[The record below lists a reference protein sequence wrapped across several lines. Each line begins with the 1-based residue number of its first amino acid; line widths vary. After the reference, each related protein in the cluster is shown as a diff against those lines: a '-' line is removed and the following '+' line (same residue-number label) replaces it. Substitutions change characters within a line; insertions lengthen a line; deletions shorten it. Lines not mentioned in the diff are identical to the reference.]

1 MYNFFRFFVASLFK
15 HDVTSRRL
23 FQQKIATHVAD
34 RIDEIDAQILDLLQ
48 DNGRMKRNEIAEQVG
63 LSLPSVSERM
73 RKLEERGVIEGYRVH
88 LAPRRLNFDIAA
100 FIAVRVDGSENYE
113 SFIERATVLPEV
125 LEVHSITGEGSH
137 LLKVRL
143 KNTAALEKLLFQIQ
157 RWPGVHGT
165 LTSMVLSTFKESS
178 RLPVEPMELFLD
190 E

>member
-1 MYNFFRFFVASLFK
+1 M
-15 HDVTSRRL
+15 
-23 FQQKIATHVAD
+23 AD
-34 RIDEIDAQILDLLQ
+34 RLDEIDTQILELLQ
-48 DNGRMKRNEIAEQVG
+48 DNGRMKRNEIAEHVG

-73 RKLEERGVIEGYRVH
+73 RKLEERGVIEGYH
-88 LAPRRLNFDIAA
+88 ATLAPKRLNFDIAA
-100 FIAVRVDGSENYE
+100 FISVRVDGSKNYE
-113 SFIERATVLPEV
+113 AFIDRATALPEV

-143 KNTAALEKLLFQIQ
+143 KNTGALERLLYQIQ

-178 RLPVEPMELFLD
+178 RLPVEPMDLFMD

>member
-1 MYNFFRFFVASLFK
+1 M
-15 HDVTSRRL
+15 
-23 FQQKIATHVAD
+23 AD

-73 RKLEERGVIEGYRVH
+73 RKLEDRGVIEGFHAR
-88 LAPRRLNFDIAA
+88 LSPRRLNFDIAA
-100 FIAVRVDGSENYE
+100 FIRVSVDGSQNYE
-113 SFIERATVLPEV
+113 SFIERAAALQEV

-143 KNTAALEKLLFQIQ
+143 KNTGVLERLLFQIQ

-165 LTSMVLSTFKESS
+165 LTSIVLSTFKESN
-178 RLPVEPMELFLD
+178 RLPVEPMDLYMD